1 MQNFY
6 PQLITLCIIMKVC
19 QSAGSLSDLEALI
32 GTQWHTGIRAQA
44 LFLAFQPVFPDL
56 IDDHDVGHIDLL
68 REKV

>member
-1 MQNFY
+1 
-6 PQLITLCIIMKVC
+6 MKVC